1 MRAWVMDAT
10 HQDLRLEEDRQKP
23 TPGPGEVL
31 IKVVAAGLCHSDV
44 GYVEGVIPII
54 VDLPIVL
61 GHEVS
66 GIVEA
71 VGEGVTAFQVGDE
84 VAQAVKASDAP
95 GVSRDG
101 GFGEYVIGNVDMLV
115 HKPSTV
121 EWSQASAATDAGVTS
136 YSGVVVH
143 GGITTGMRVGILGLG
158 GLGMTGARIAVVQGA
173 EVIGIEPREDVW
185 EIAKERGVS
194 RVVKDVTE
202 LAGEDLDVIVDF
214 AGFGDTTVKA
224 IDAVKFGGKIVLVGM
239 GKLEFNFPT
248 FDFITRAI
256 TLQGST
262 TIGRRQDLES
272 VLTMIADGDL
282 HIESTD
288 IDFDDIPNGIDRLA
302 AGGVTGRLVARYD
315 R

>member
-1 MRAWVMDAT
+1 M
-10 HQDLRLEEDRQKP
+10 
-23 TPGPGEVL
+23 
-31 IKVVAAGLCHSDV
+31 
-44 GYVEGVIPII
+44 IPII

-66 GIVEA
+66 GVVEA
-71 VGEGVTAFQVGDE
+71 VGEGVTDFKVGDE

-115 HKPSTV
+115 HKPSNV

-143 GGITTGMRVGILGLG
+143 GGVRKGMRVGILGLG

-173 EVIGIEPREDVW
+173 EVIGIEPREEVW
-185 EIAKERGVS
+185 DAAKERGVS
-194 RVVKDVTE
+194 RVVKDVSE

-214 AGFGDTTVKA
+214 AGFGETTVKA
-224 IDAVKFGGKIVLVGM
+224 IDAVKFGGTVVLVGM
-239 GKLEFNFPT
+239 GTLEFNFPT

-256 TLQGST
+256 NLQGST
-262 TIGRRQDLES
+262 TIGRREDLEN
-272 VLTMIADGDL
+272 VLKMIADGDL
-282 HIESTD
+282 HIESSD
-288 IDFDDIPNGIDRLA
+288 IAFDDIPNGMDRLA
-302 AGGVTGRLVARYD
+302 KGQVQGRLVARYD
-315 R
+315 S